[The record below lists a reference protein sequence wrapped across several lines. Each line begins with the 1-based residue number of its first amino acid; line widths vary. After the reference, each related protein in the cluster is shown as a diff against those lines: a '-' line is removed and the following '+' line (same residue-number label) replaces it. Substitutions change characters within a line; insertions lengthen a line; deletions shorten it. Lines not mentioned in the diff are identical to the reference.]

1 MSYYYPVDVRL
12 NTTAGA
18 ADNIAICF
26 HERMQV
32 VAVKIVDHDGI
43 TADTTNYAVFQ
54 VLGSDKATALYQ
66 WSTLNSAQGALTA
79 NTSADMVAQ
88 GAEDKA
94 IFEAGEVLIV
104 KVTKNSSGKSTNAS
118 VCLQMRQARSY

>member
-1 MSYYYPVDVRL
+1 MSYYYPENVRL

-32 VAVKIVDHDGI
+32 VAVKLVDHDGI
-43 TADTTNYAVFQ
+43 AADGTSYATFQ
-54 VLGSDKATALYQ
+54 VLGNDKATALYQ

-79 NTSADMVAQ
+79 NISVDMIAQ
-88 GAEDKA
+88 GADDKS

-104 KVTKNSSGKSTNAS
+104 KVAKASSGKSTNAS
-118 VCLQMRQARSY
+118 ICLQLQQARAY

>member
-1 MSYYYPVDVRL
+1 
-12 NTTAGA
+12 
-18 ADNIAICF
+18 
-26 HERMQV
+26 MQV

-54 VLGSDKATALYQ
+54 VLGSDKATALYS

>member
-1 MSYYYPVDVRL
+1 MSYYYPLDVRL
-12 NTTAGA
+12 NTTGTA

-54 VLGSDKATALYQ
+54 VLGSDKATALYS

-104 KVTKNSSGKSTNAS
+104 KVTKK
-118 VCLQMRQARSY
+118 LIR